1 MKLRGTDAYDAFLS
15 TWSSSCGVPAH
26 VFKAQLDG
34 MLEEEV
40 IATIRPFVDE
50 LTQRLRQMAEK
61 ADPISRALDRLLGD
75 LADHLD
81 AHIDDCNDCRHALDC
96 PDRRMLSDRV
106 KKARQI
112 LGAPTPAPTNER
124 SPS

>member
-1 MKLRGTDAYDAFLS
+1 MKLRATDAYDAFLS

-50 LTQRLRQMAEK
+50 LTLRLKQMAER
-61 ADPISRALDRLLGD
+61 ADPISRALDRLFGD
-75 LADHLD
+75 LVEHLD
-81 AHIDDCNDCRHALDC
+81 THITDCDDCQHALDC
-96 PDRRMLSDRV
+96 PERRMLSERV

-112 LGAPTPAPTNER
+112 LGAPSPAPTDER